1 MTDAQVAGGHKATLN
16 NPHTS
21 DEAKEHSKK
30 VLDGEYNGGDG
41 QFSPPPPHIFIYID
55 KFGSSSIY
63 R

>member
-16 NPHTS
+16 NPHAS

-30 VLDGEYNGGDG
+30 VLEGEYNGGDG
-41 QFSPPPPHIFIYID
+41 QFALPQT
-55 KFGSSSIY
+55 GSHTDTVQTSLPIY